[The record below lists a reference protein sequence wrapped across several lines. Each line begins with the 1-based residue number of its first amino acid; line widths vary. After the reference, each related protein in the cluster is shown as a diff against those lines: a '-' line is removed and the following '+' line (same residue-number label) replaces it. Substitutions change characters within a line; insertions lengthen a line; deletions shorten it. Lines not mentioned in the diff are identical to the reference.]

1 MNNTHDTSRLYFDC
15 FGGIAGDMV
24 LAALIDLGLPLDVV
38 KEAASKLPV
47 HGYAIRTEK
56 IKRASIEATRFIV
69 EVDEHH
75 QPHRHFSD
83 IRNMIAESTLEDGVK
98 TRAVNIFQ
106 VLAEAEARV
115 HGSEVDHVHFHEVG
129 AVDSIVDIVGT
140 AAALHYFGAKVSAS
154 PVPLGNGLIKTAHGV
169 LPVPAP
175 ATLFVLKGVPV
186 IGTEVAAELTTP
198 TGAAILKAC
207 AQSFGPYPAM
217 TVDKVGFGA
226 GTRTHETRPGLLRA
240 VLGTEN
246 ASMSGRPEGFASVIE
261 ANIDDMTGEIAG
273 HVKKKLLEEGALDV
287 WFESIQ
293 MKKDRPALKVSV
305 LCPRAKVEHLSAV
318 LFRESPTIGLRHY
331 AVGRIEM
338 QREIHTVETPF
349 GPIRIKV
356 SAGLGQKNAAPEF
369 EDCRIAAEKTGVS
382 VKQIMAHAAGLAQK
396 LIE

>member
-1 MNNTHDTSRLYFDC
+1 MNDIRHLYLDC

-24 LAALIDLGLPLDVV
+24 LASLIDLGLPLEIV
-38 KEAASKLPV
+38 KNAVEKLPL
-47 HGYAIRTEK
+47 HGYSIRIEK
-56 IKRASIEATRFIV
+56 IKRSSIEATRFIV
-69 EVDEHH
+69 DVDEHH

-83 IRNMIAESTLEDGVK
+83 IREMIAGSTLEDGVK
-98 TRAVNIFQ
+98 TRAIRIFQ

-129 AVDSIVDIVGT
+129 GVDSIVDIVGT
-140 AAALHYFGAKVSAS
+140 AAAFHYFDATVSAS

-175 ATLFVLKGVPV
+175 ATLFVLQGVPV
-186 IGTEVAAELTTP
+186 IGTDISAELTTP

-207 AQSFGPYPAM
+207 AESFGPYPAI

-226 GTRTHETRPGLLRA
+226 GTRTHDTRPGLLRA
-240 VLGTEN
+240 VVGTKN
-246 ASMSGRPEGFASVIE
+246 DSSFNRPEGYASVIE

-273 HVKKKLLEEGALDV
+273 HVKTRLFEAGALDV
-287 WFESIQ
+287 WFESVQ
-293 MKKDRPALKVSV
+293 MKKERPALKVSV
-305 LCPRAKVEHLSAV
+305 LCQRADVERLASV

-338 QREIHTVETPF
+338 RREIHTVETPY
-349 GPIRIKV
+349 GPIRVKV
-356 SAGLGQKNAAPEF
+356 SKGLGEKNAAPEF
-369 EDCRIAAEKTGVS
+369 EDCKAAAEKTGAP
-382 VKQIMAHAAGLAQK
+382 VKQVMAFALGIAQK